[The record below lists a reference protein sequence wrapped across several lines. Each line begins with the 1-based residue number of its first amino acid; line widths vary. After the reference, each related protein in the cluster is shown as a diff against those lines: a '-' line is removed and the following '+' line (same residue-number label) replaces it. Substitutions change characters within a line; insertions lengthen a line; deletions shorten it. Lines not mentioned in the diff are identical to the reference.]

1 MICASFVRSGEIF
14 ILSGI
19 SGSRTVNIEKPHGFC
34 NIFSERGMIDMKK
47 KMAIVLSAVLACSM
61 SITAMAA
68 PSPTIAQ
75 DAVQNV
81 TVNTDAAITGIPEI
95 SAIVGASSAVLD
107 GTVFRNAS
115 GQTVDAS
122 GVRIVRVPADLAST
136 QISAGEIAEAM
147 NTQTMEIFNFTG
159 LSSLALTD
167 NEGALNVLSQVYV
180 SLQDE
185 DGNVVS
191 HNGSVSTTFEMQT
204 ILGSNTLDEGE
215 TIQAMYQRADGS
227 WVVIP
232 VVIRN
237 GVIAI
242 SLPAFSAPVKVVFLL
257 TKGASY
263 EDVQVT
269 VKSPQT

>member
-1 MICASFVRSGEIF
+1 
-14 ILSGI
+14 
-19 SGSRTVNIEKPHGFC
+19 
-34 NIFSERGMIDMKK
+34 MKK
-47 KMAIVLSAVLACSM
+47 KMAIVLSAILACSM
-61 SITAMAA
+61 GMTAVAA
-68 PSPTIAQ
+68 PSPSIAQ
-75 DAVQNV
+75 ETVQNV
-81 TVNTDAAITGIPEI
+81 TVGTATTTITGLPQV
-95 SAIVGASSAVLD
+95 SSIVGASSAVLE
-107 GTVFRNAS
+107 GTTFRNAA
-115 GQTVDAS
+115 GQVVDPSA
-122 GVRIVRVPADLAST
+122 VRIVTVPADLEAT
-136 QISAGEIAEAM
+136 QISAGEIAAAM
-147 NTQTMEIFNFTG
+147 TTDTAAIYNFTG

-167 NEGALNVLSQVYV
+167 NNGALNVLAQTYV

-185 DGNVVS
+185 AGNVVS
-191 HNGSVSTTFEMQT
+191 HNGSVSTTFSMQS
-204 ILGSNTLDEGE
+204 ILGGNTLGEGE

-257 TKGASY
+257 TKGTSY

>member
-1 MICASFVRSGEIF
+1 
-14 ILSGI
+14 
-19 SGSRTVNIEKPHGFC
+19 
-34 NIFSERGMIDMKK
+34 MKK

-61 SITAMAA
+61 SMTAVAA
-68 PSPTIAQ
+68 PSPSITQ
-75 DAVQNV
+75 ETVQNV
-81 TVNTDAAITGIPEI
+81 TVSTSTAAVTGTPQI
-95 SAIVGASSAVLD
+95 SAIVGATSAVLD
-107 GTVFRNAS
+107 GTVFRDAA
-115 GQTVDAS
+115 GQVVDAA
-122 GVRIVRVPADLAST
+122 GVQVVQTPADLAST
-136 QISAGEIAEAM
+136 QVSAVEIAQAM
-147 NTQTMEIFNFTG
+147 VSGTMDIYNFTG
-159 LSSLALTD
+159 LSSLSLTD
-167 NEGALNVLSQVYV
+167 NAGNLNVLDQVYV

-191 HNGSVSTTFEMQT
+191 HNGSISTTFEVQD
-204 ILGSNTLDEGE
+204 ILGRNALEEGE

-257 TKGASY
+257 AKGTSY

-269 VKSPQT
+269 VRSPQT

>member
-1 MICASFVRSGEIF
+1 
-14 ILSGI
+14 
-19 SGSRTVNIEKPHGFC
+19 
-34 NIFSERGMIDMKK
+34 MKK

-61 SITAMAA
+61 GMTAVAA
-68 PSPTIAQ
+68 PSPTIQ
-75 DAVQNV
+75 QETVQNV
-81 TVNTDAAITGIPEI
+81 TVSTPSVTITGTPQI
-95 SAIVGASSAVLD
+95 SAVVGATSAVLD
-107 GTVFRNAS
+107 GTAFRNAA
-115 GQTVDAS
+115 GQAVDAS
-122 GVRIVRVPADLAST
+122 SVQIVKVPADLAAT

-147 NTQTMEIFNFTG
+147 TTQTTDIYNFTG

-167 NEGALNVLSQVYV
+167 NEGNLNVLTQMYV

-185 DGNVVS
+185 AGNVVS
-191 HNGSVSTTFEMQT
+191 HNGSISTTFEAAD
-204 ILGSNTLDEGE
+204 ILGENTLGEGE

-232 VVIRN
+232 VVIRD
-237 GVIAI
+237 GVVAI

-257 TKGASY
+257 AKGTSL

>member
-1 MICASFVRSGEIF
+1 
-14 ILSGI
+14 
-19 SGSRTVNIEKPHGFC
+19 
-34 NIFSERGMIDMKK
+34 MKK
-47 KMAIVLSAVLACSM
+47 KMAIVLSAILACSM
-61 SITAMAA
+61 GMTAVAA
-68 PSPTIAQ
+68 PSPSIAQ
-75 DAVQNV
+75 ETVQNV
-81 TVNTDAAITGIPEI
+81 TVGTATTTITGLPQV
-95 SAIVGASSAVLD
+95 SSIVGASSAVLE
-107 GTVFRNAS
+107 GTTFRNAA
-115 GQTVDAS
+115 GQVVDLSA
-122 GVRIVRVPADLAST
+122 VRIVTVPADLEAT
-136 QISAGEIAEAM
+136 QISAGEIAAAM
-147 NTQTMEIFNFTG
+147 TTDTAAIYNFTG

-167 NEGALNVLSQVYV
+167 NNGALNVLAQTYV

-185 DGNVVS
+185 AGNVVS
-191 HNGSVSTTFEMQT
+191 HNGSVSTTFSMQS
-204 ILGSNTLDEGE
+204 ILGGNTLGEGE

-257 TKGASY
+257 AKGTSY

>member
-1 MICASFVRSGEIF
+1 
-14 ILSGI
+14 
-19 SGSRTVNIEKPHGFC
+19 
-34 NIFSERGMIDMKK
+34 MKK

-61 SITAMAA
+61 SITAVAA

-75 DAVQNV
+75 DTVQNV
-81 TVNTDAAITGIPEI
+81 TVNTSISTITGTPQITG
-95 SAIVGASSAVLD
+95 IVGASSAVLD
-107 GTVFRNAS
+107 GTIFRNTA
-115 GQTVDAS
+115 GQVVDAS
-122 GVRIVRVPADLAST
+122 GVRIVTVPADLAAT
-136 QISAGEIAEAM
+136 QISAGEIAAAM
-147 NTQTMEIFNFTG
+147 NTDASSIYNFTG

-167 NEGALNVLSQVYV
+167 NEGALNVLAQTYV

-185 DGNVVS
+185 DGNVIS
-191 HNGSVSTTFEMQT
+191 HNGSISTTFEVQD

-257 TKGASY
+257 TKGTSY

-269 VKSPQT
+269 VRSPQT